1 MTSHGLEHLTLQHMI
16 CTGKKSINLFKKIDN
31 FLRFPWQ
38 KSQTL
43 VTNNVNASDRLTVI
57 QINGSVGF
65 VRCCELA
72 HGAGKGTGD
81 YCGQMKCDAFKNG

>member
-1 MTSHGLEHLTLQHMI
+1 MTSHGLEDLTLQLMI
-16 CTGKKSINLFKKIDN
+16 CIGKKSINLFKKIDK
-31 FLRFPWQ
+31 FLRFLWQ

-43 VTNNVNASDRLTVI
+43 VTNNVNASDRLTVV
-57 QINGSVGF
+57 QISGSVGF

-81 YCGQMKCDAFKNG
+81 YRRQMKCDAFKNG